1 MITKRRKGGISC
13 PFVFYGVNM
22 KEFQGWRKRP
32 AYSHAPCETKGC
44 INYYNTTY
52 KDADGYCKSCK
63 KRRKDEQELRSNP
76 KS

>member
-1 MITKRRKGGISC
+1 
-13 PFVFYGVNM
+13 M